1 MFNKKSQIEDWIPI
15 ILIVIIIIFIVI
27 IIPVTNLTSNE
38 RKINRLSFQPLKIDS
53 DQLLV
58 NYLRIP
64 VEIENFPNA
73 EMADAI
79 NYYFSTLDEDLF
91 DKIKT
96 ETSKFISKSSL
107 ESDTSSWSIII
118 ENLKTR
124 KTIRIDSEKVLELES
139 EGYIK
144 TASIKIRQEV
154 SKTILP
160 SPVKDELIQIQ
171 LFKVT
176 ISLS

>member
-38 RKINRLSFQPLKIDS
+38 RAINRLQFQPFGIDS

-64 VEIENFPNA
+64 IELENFPNA
-73 EMADAI
+73 DMADAI
-79 NYYFSTLDEDLF
+79 NYYFSNLDEDLL

-96 ETSKFISKSSL
+96 ETIKFISKSSL
-107 ESDTSSWSIII
+107 ESDTSSWIIDI
-118 ENLKTR
+118 KNLKKR
-124 KTIRIDSEKVLELES
+124 RTITIGSEKVS
-139 EGYIK
+139 DIKRRGYDQALYIR
-144 TASIKIRQEV
+144 IRQEV